1 MPPSDLDLTEWTPGK
16 KQLFRFFFIFFLL
29 YIFLNPNDIIPYS
42 YVLHRVYMQPCND
55 LIAWLANNVFHLDIP
70 ITGNTTTDTTFNYFT
85 LLFVFCTACVGSV
98 IWIFADRKSA
108 NYGKLYLFLIIVLR
122 YCLAIT
128 WIAYGSMKIIRL
140 QFPELTP
147 VMLLQ
152 TYGNSSPRGLAW
164 AFMGYSNGYNYF
176 IGFTE
181 YVIGLLLFFSRTS
194 KLGTLL
200 SFGALANIMAFNY
213 FFDDNVKLLST
224 LLMAMTL
231 FLLSKDTR
239 QLISFFFHNKVIHPK
254 NTPPYHFKQKWK
266 NTTLLILKCAFILY
280 LLVFDLYGFSSRAKQ
295 YGVGIKK
302 SQLYGIYNVQTFIRN
317 KDTIR
322 PLIINNTTW
331 EKLIVSAIPGKT
343 SVIFTDDSLKYFLF
357 KTDTIKKVIE
367 MYAEKDGSDK
377 YTFNYSIVKDS
388 TLILNGKWRSDSLQ
402 IQLKQY
408 DLNKFPLINQ
418 KFHWIIDHQVK
429 INR

>member
-1 MPPSDLDLTEWTPGK
+1 MPSSDLDLAQWTPGK

-29 YIFLNPNDIIPYS
+29 YIFLNPNDIVPYS
-42 YVLHRVYMQPCND
+42 YVLHRVYMQPCNN
-55 LIAWLANNVFHLDIP
+55 LIAWLANDVFHLDIP
-70 ITGNTTTDTTFNYFT
+70 ITGNTTTDTSFNYFT
-85 LLFVFCTACVGSV
+85 LSFIFCTGCVGSV
-98 IWIFADRKSA
+98 IWMFADRKSA
-108 NYGKLYLFLIIVLR
+108 NYTKLYSFLIIVLR
-122 YCLAIT
+122 YYLAIT

-164 AFMGYSNGYNYF
+164 AFMGYSTGYNYF

-181 YVIGLLLFFSRTS
+181 YIIGLLLFFRRTS
-194 KLGTLL
+194 KLGALL

-213 FFDDNVKLLST
+213 CFDDNVKLLST

-231 FLLSKDTR
+231 FLLSKDIR
-239 QLISFFFHNKVIHPK
+239 RLINFFFFNKVIQPEDFSS
-254 NTPPYHFKQKWK
+254 YRFKQKWK
-266 NTTLLILKCAFILY
+266 NTTLLILKCTFILY
-280 LLVFDLYGFSSRAKQ
+280 LLVFDLYGFSSRVKQ
-295 YGVGIKK
+295 YGTDTQKP
-302 SQLYGIYNVQTFIRN
+302 SLYGIYGVQTFKRN
-317 KDTIR
+317 RDTIK
-322 PLIINNTTW
+322 PLITNNTSW
-331 EKLIVSAIPGKT
+331 KKLIVSSIPGNA
-343 SVIFTDDSLKYFLF
+343 SVMLVNDSLKYFIF
-357 KTDTIKKVIE
+357 KTDTIKKTIE
-367 MYAEKDGSDK
+367 MYSEKDGSDK